1 MIPIVLGVFS
11 AISVYMAISTS
22 IEEYVSP
29 DVKAASIIKAVI
41 KRRVANDSYSKRI
54 VAGRML
60 AGFIKRRIVEEDN
73 KYSNFKYLVSLVCE
87 GVNLIRRLVYP
98 LLIIIHIIIFLWPVL
113 KFIIQLIF
121 LILTIKVKILLFIIR
136 LAIM

>member
-87 GVNLIRRLVYP
+87 GVNVIRRLVYP

-113 KFIIQLIF
+113 KFIIQVIF
-121 LILTIKVKILLFIIR
+121 LILTIKVKILLFVIR

>member
-113 KFIIQLIF
+113 KFIIQVIF

>member
-11 AISVYMAISTS
+11 AISVYMAISAS
-22 IEEYVSP
+22 IEEYVPP
-29 DVKAASIIKAVI
+29 DVKAALIINAVI
-41 KRRVANDSYSKRI
+41 KRRVANDSYSKKI

-60 AGFIKRRIVEEDN
+60 AGCIKRKIVEEDN
-73 KYSNFKYLVSLVCE
+73 KYSTFKNLISLVCE
-87 GVNLIRRLVYP
+87 GVDVIRKLVYP

-113 KFIIQLIF
+113 KFIIQVII
-121 LILTIKVKILLFIIR
+121 LILTIKVKILLFFFR

>member
-87 GVNLIRRLVYP
+87 GVNVIRRLVYP

-121 LILTIKVKILLFIIR
+121 LILTIKVKILLFVIR

>member
-11 AISVYMAISTS
+11 AISVYMAISAS
-22 IEEYVSP
+22 IEEYVPP
-29 DVKAASIIKAVI
+29 DVKAALIINAVI
-41 KRRVANDSYSKRI
+41 KRRVANDSYSKKI

-60 AGFIKRRIVEEDN
+60 AGCIKRRIVEEDS
-73 KYSNFKYLVSLVCE
+73 KYSTFKYMVSLVCE
-87 GVNLIRRLVYP
+87 GINFIRRLVYP

-113 KFIIQLIF
+113 KFIIQVIM
-121 LILTIKVKILLFIIR
+121 LILTIKVKILLFFFR

>member
-11 AISVYMAISTS
+11 AISVYMAISAS

-113 KFIIQLIF
+113 KFIIQVIF
-121 LILTIKVKILLFIIR
+121 LILTIKVKILLFVIR

>member
-11 AISVYMAISTS
+11 AISVYMAISAS
-22 IEEYVSP
+22 IKEYVSP

-73 KYSNFKYLVSLVCE
+73 KYSSFKYSVSLVCE
-87 GVNLIRRLVYP
+87 VVSLIRRLVYP

-113 KFIIQLIF
+113 KFIIQMIYIIVVL
-121 LILTIKVKILLFIIR
+121 KVKILLFVIKM
-136 LAIM
+136 IM

>member
-73 KYSNFKYLVSLVCE
+73 KYSTFKYLVSLVCE

-113 KFIIQLIF
+113 KFIIQVII
-121 LILTIKVKILLFIIR
+121 LILTIKVKILLFFFR